1 MAEWNLLPHE
11 EAKLLNVAR
20 DEALIA
26 HADHAY
32 LPNTPALAALF
43 EPHEWVREA
52 MRRAYSLGRQVQDG
66 VVGFGDSPDA
76 AMWAFDEAWREKLP
90 PTPDTQPTPV
100 LKPENVSFIDTS
112 QLEGVVSTEIVHSYP
127 PAVRLAPRNRRS
139 SCCRA
144 HRRGER

>member
-11 EAKLLNVAR
+11 EAKLLNIAR

-52 MRRAYSLGRQVQDG
+52 MRRAYSLGRQAGAHRARDRRRLWTAARSERQ
-66 VVGFGDSPDA
+66 PD
-76 AMWAFDEAWREKLP
+76 
-90 PTPDTQPTPV
+90 
-100 LKPENVSFIDTS
+100 
-112 QLEGVVSTEIVHSYP
+112 
-127 PAVRLAPRNRRS
+127 RRS
-139 SCCRA
+139 ADTGGQTMIYATLLGLMARA
-144 HRRGER
+144 LAIYFGAATIADAILGAKP

>member
-11 EAKLLNVAR
+11 EARLLNVAR

-52 MRRAYSLGRQVQDG
+52 MRRAYSLGRQAG
-66 VVGFGDSPDA
+66 
-76 AMWAFDEAWREKLP
+76 
-90 PTPDTQPTPV
+90 
-100 LKPENVSFIDTS
+100 
-112 QLEGVVSTEIVHSYP
+112 
-127 PAVRLAPRNRRS
+127 
-139 SCCRA
+139 A
-144 HRRGER
+144 HRAREEIRNALGVKS

>member
-52 MRRAYSLGRQVQDG
+52 MRRAYSLGVK
-66 VVGFGDSPDA
+66 S
-76 AMWAFDEAWREKLP
+76 
-90 PTPDTQPTPV
+90 
-100 LKPENVSFIDTS
+100 
-112 QLEGVVSTEIVHSYP
+112 
-127 PAVRLAPRNRRS
+127 
-139 SCCRA
+139 
-144 HRRGER
+144 